1 MVLIT
6 ILLLAVLFIAGLI
19 NIVFY
24 LPTNKFL
31 AWFQSLLQAN
41 SSTAATPVAPPTKSK
56 DIISS
61 NRAEDAELKQVFAT
75 FDKNSDGFI
84 TKQELKESLKNIR
97 IFMSDAEVEEM
108 VKKVDANG
116 DGLIEFDEFRMLCES
131 MHRRDQGVGGED
143 GNGLSREEEAEEELK
158 EAFDVFD
165 KDKDGLISVEELGV
179 VLCSLGLREGNK
191 VEDCKE
197 MVKKVDRDGDGMVN
211 FDEFKRM
218 MKGGAGGRLLL
229 AH

>member
-1 MVLIT
+1 M
-6 ILLLAVLFIAGLI
+6 
-19 NIVFY
+19 
-24 LPTNKFL
+24 
-31 AWFQSLLQAN
+31 
-41 SSTAATPVAPPTKSK
+41 APPTKSE
-56 DIISS
+56 DNISS

-116 DGLIEFDEFRMLCES
+116 DGLIEFDEFCMLCES

-143 GNGLSREEEAEEELK
+143 GNGLSRDEELK

-179 VLCSLGLREGNK
+179 VLCSLGLREGTK